1 MFARKYMSPAVLVS
15 SLMGLSC
22 AHAQSSVNL
31 YGVVDI
37 AVGSF
42 QYSGLPSSA
51 DNKHTTKVDS
61 NPMVTSYVGF
71 KGTEDLGDGLKAGFM
86 LETFLRPDT
95 GEAGRSGPDAFWGR
109 AANVWLQN
117 GLGKL
122 TLGRQGNLLF
132 GQVVSFNP
140 FGGAFGLSPA
150 VRLTFGKWGNDKGDS
165 GWSNAVT
172 YNTPNLSGFT
182 GTVQAQAGE
191 TTDSSERGSYGLG
204 LGYASG
210 PFAISGAW
218 QTVGAAE
225 APKTAFTAGQ
235 RQNFG
240 LLSASYD
247 AGFAK
252 FFGQYGQF
260 GNNGFGTTSRIDTD
274 LYQLGA
280 SVPVTA
286 SGKVL
291 ASFGQSKEKP
301 TEGGTTPVT
310 LHNILTLAYDHW
322 LSKRTDVYVAFMMD
336 NEKQTNFKKGYSYV
350 AGVRHAF

>member
-15 SLMGLSC
+15 LLGVAS

-31 YGVVDI
+31 YGVLDI

-42 QYSGLPSSA
+42 QYSGTPGST
-51 DNKHTTKVDS
+51 DNKHITKVDS

-86 LETFLRPDT
+86 IETFLRPDT
-95 GEAGRSGPDAFWGR
+95 GEAGRSGTDPFWGR

-122 TLGRQGNLLF
+122 TVGRQSNLLF
-132 GQVVSFNP
+132 GQVASFNP

-172 YNTPNLSGFT
+172 YNTPNIAGFT
-182 GTVQAQAGE
+182 GTVQTQAGE
-191 TTDSSERGSYGLG
+191 ATDHSEGSSYGLG
-204 LGYASG
+204 AGYASG
-210 PFAISGAW
+210 PFAIAGSW
-218 QTVGAAE
+218 QTVRSAE
-225 APKTAFTAGQ
+225 APKPAFAAGQ
-235 RQNFG
+235 RQTFG
-240 LLSASYD
+240 LLGASYD

-252 FFGQYGQF
+252 FFAQYGKF
-260 GNNGFGTTSRIDTD
+260 GNNGFSTTSRINTN

-291 ASFGQSKEKP
+291 ASFGESKEKP

-310 LHNILTLAYDHW
+310 RHGILTLAYDHW
-322 LSKRTDVYVAFMMD
+322 LSKRTDVYLAFMMD
-336 NEKQTNFKKGYSYV
+336 NEKLRNYKKGYSYV
-350 AGVRHAF
+350 AGMRHAF